1 MKDGSLEEYFLG
13 PGPLFLPLLLL
24 PSNLYLSH
32 SLLPVKALFLH
43 QHVWNLDL

>member
-1 MKDGSLEEYFLG
+1 MKDGSVVLLVTWS
-13 PGPLFLPLLLL
+13 LFLPLLLL